1 LPRPLAWKSAQAIMQ
16 RTGTKDVGAC
26 AMGQN
31 LPLYSLFYYV
41 RSLSLSPL
49 MKPAPLSYKRE
60 GGGPFEEGDSEFFL
74 LLLSPLERSSL
85 SLSHSLLLQP

>member
-1 LPRPLAWKSAQAIMQ
+1 
-16 RTGTKDVGAC
+16 
-26 AMGQN
+26 
-31 LPLYSLFYYV
+31 
-41 RSLSLSPL
+41 

-85 SLSHSLLLQP
+85 SLSLILFFFNLDTWFSDYGDLGPSSLYHPFVPPTTNQCK